1 MYSGNFCIKMLLKL
15 VLTASESERQIKT
28 RLKMQEDI

>member
-15 VLTASESERQIKT
+15 VLTTSESERQIKT